1 MSKDIVKEGKVLSF
15 RDLKYWAQDGMVYI
29 IDERSGEMK
38 IEAPMVMRYRAIALA
53 READSMRQRQ
63 GHYRDEIKELLLA
76 AKGLMEVILAAE
88 EQGTPTDPEVLRQQ
102 VEERRKVYVS
112 LSGLNIPQ
120 R

>member
-1 MSKDIVKEGKVLSF
+1 MSKDIIKEEKVLSF

-38 IEAPMVMRYRAIALA
+38 TEAPMVMRYRALALA
-53 READSMRQRQ
+53 NEANSMRQRQ

-76 AKGLMEVILAAE
+76 AKGLMEIVQAAE
-88 EQGTPTDPEVLRQQ
+88 DQGSPMNPDVLRRQI
-102 VEERRKVYVS
+102 EERRKVYVS